1 VGLLERVCDVVDGD
15 ESASGFSN
23 FAMCCSVYICA
34 GCTISALSHLLLVE
48 RLQLWFVVLGI
59 YDARNGSELAS
70 YSLRSRLFRWN

>member
-1 VGLLERVCDVVDGD
+1 MLWMEM

-59 YDARNGSELAS
+59 CGSWS
-70 YSLRSRLFRWN
+70 WVYTMHVMDRS